1 MKKYFLPLFL
11 VLIFCTS
18 LFGCKQE
25 TTTDFYLKWTKTHTA
40 GYSEVCEYDIDYL
53 VEYNQDDYNYSK
65 ANFATVSMT
74 VKDGSYYKTTTTI
87 LTSINDTT
95 FNVNVTGDTNTF
107 YYKIE
112 NEQQVIIDYV
122 IDGETLSFTD
132 KLYSI
137 TYCMDCNNSLQP
149 IFTYKSYDVT
159 SVSSE
164 YDKIIRYV
172 YDVTTNYD
180 GKNIKFT
187 LTDKSEEKNGEY
199 NYQYYSLQ
207 KATDKSP
214 FVLENTGKD
223 FIENETLLFAGRNLS
238 LSKDETLNV
247 SIPSYF
253 GVKNVKIVP
262 GRTGTISNTNYTINS
277 LPMQNFPYV
286 KTAICITG
294 TNYTGS
300 PMIVTY
306 QKGAIEGTE
315 YENCLMYNAI
325 SRLPSKM
332 GALSYTLKAVTTN

>member
-1 MKKYFLPLFL
+1 MKRYFLPLFL
-11 VLIFCTS
+11 ILIFCTT

-25 TTTDFYLKWTKTHTA
+25 TTTDFYLKWTKNHTA

-53 VEYNQDDYNYSK
+53 VDYNQDDYNYSK
-65 ANFATVSMT
+65 ADDATASMT
-74 VKDGSYYKTTTTI
+74 VKDGSYYKSTVTI
-87 LTSINDTT
+87 LTSINDTDYG
-95 FNVNVTGDTNTF
+95 VNVSGNTNSF

-112 NEQQVIIDYV
+112 SEQQVLFDYV

-132 KLYSI
+132 KLYSV
-137 TYCMDCNNSLQP
+137 TYCLDCNNSLEP
-149 IFTYKSYDVT
+149 IFAYKSYDVT
-159 SVSSE
+159 SVNSD
-164 YDKIIRYV
+164 YNKIIRYV
-172 YDVTTNYD
+172 YDVTTNYN

-187 LTDKSEEKNGEY
+187 LNDKSAEKNGEY
-199 NYQYYSLQ
+199 AYQHYSLQ
-207 KATDKSP
+207 KAVDSSP
-214 FVLENTGKD
+214 YVMENTGKD
-223 FIENETLLFAGRNLS
+223 FIENEVLLFAGRNLS
-238 LSKDETLNV
+238 LTDDETLNV

-253 GVKNVKIVP
+253 GVKSVKIAP

-315 YENCLMYNAI
+315 YENNLMYNAI
-325 SRLPSKM
+325 SRLPSRM
-332 GALSYTLKAVTTN
+332 GALSYTLKSVTTN